1 MIYPVRGIVV
11 YPPGPQAG
19 LTLLHGD
26 IVQNVPKILVL
37 GRERIVQRTK
47 IRPYVV
53 RRKVLLFY
61 GVG

>member
-1 MIYPVRGIVV
+1 MIYPVWGKVI
-11 YPPGPQAG
+11 YPPGPWAG
-19 LTLLHGD
+19 LPLLHGD
-26 IVQNVPKILVL
+26 IIQNIPKILVL

-53 RRKVLLFY
+53 RRKVLFFY